1 MIYLRTGV
9 PGAGKTLNS
18 LKEICNDSAVTQ
30 KAKFY
35 NNIKA
40 FLLDLDFCNSFQGF
54 FYGYY
59 YPTVQGT
66 VKAGRYSKIIKDVH
80 AQNRMIEIA
89 DVPWLA
95 PKYKL
100 YNEQSAIELFVSWCR
115 KCYPKSNLKPLDIFL
130 EESESPTIESIKL
143 LNYHWTHTNDPT
155 DWPNL
160 PNGSIALFDECQDY
174 FPPMA
179 NSAKR
184 PFHYTQFQ
192 KHRHSGVDIHLVTQH
207 YTFLDNVIQ
216 KCTGMH
222 VHYFRPMGGA
232 VITRFSRDKQFST
245 DYSGDLEKCATTTIK
260 RDSNFYGVYWSADDH
275 TAKFKLPPKAMLF
288 LLAIPMVIYL
298 FYVLLTSLGIVGD
311 DEKELKPESKPEV
324 IDTAKPVKQTNKK
337 DLLDLTYKPKKFEH
351 PLNEICTDYEYGGYE
366 LKKKHGVVT
375 VEHYINCVTGNEVEK
390 QKTSL
395 VAGDDDNQT
404 ERTEKIKEP
413 EVVLLSSNYLEKL
426 GYNIYLQ
433 DTLPI
438 LNYSGK
444 NIFLKQF

>member
-18 LKEICNDSAVTQ
+18 LKEICNDPAVTQ
-30 KAKFY
+30 KTKFY

-54 FYGYY
+54 FYGQY
-59 YPTVQGT
+59 YPSIQTTNKV
-66 VKAGRYSKIIKDVH
+66 GRYSKIIKEVH
-80 AQNRMIEIA
+80 AQNRMIEIG

-95 PKYKL
+95 PKFKL
-100 YNEQSAIELFVSWCR
+100 YDEQAVIDLFVKWCR
-115 KCYPKSNLKPLDIFL
+115 KCYPKGNLKGLDVFL
-130 EESESPTIESIKL
+130 EESDNPTIESIKL

-184 PFHYTQFQ
+184 PFYYTQFQ

-232 VITRFSRDKQFST
+232 VITRFQRDKQFST
-245 DYSGDLEKCATTTIK
+245 DYSGDLEKCATSTLK
-260 RDSNFYGVYWSADDH
+260 RDTNFYGVYWSADDH
-275 TAKFKLPPKAMLF
+275 TAKFKLPPKALLF
-288 LLAIPMVIYL
+288 LLAIPLCIYV
-298 FYVLLTSLGIVGD
+298 FYSLLVSLGLVGS
-311 DEKELKPESKPEV
+311 DEPELKPESKSE
-324 IDTAKPVKQTNKK
+324 IKEIKQTKKAPVKK
-337 DLLDLTYKPKKFEH
+337 DLELTYKPEKFEH
-351 PLNEICTDYEYGGYE
+351 PLNEICQDYEYGGYE
-366 LKKKHGVVT
+366 LKKKNGVVT
-375 VEHYINCVTGNEVEK
+375 VEHYINCVTGKEVEK
-390 QKTSL
+390 QKTILS
-395 VAGDDDNQT
+395 GDDENPQ
-404 ERTEKIKEP
+404 ERQESFKEP
-413 EVVLLSSNYLEKL
+413 ETILLSSNYLEKL
-426 GYNIYLQ
+426 GYYIYLNEN
-433 DTLPI
+433 LPI
-438 LNYSGK
+438 LKYSGK
-444 NIFLKQF
+444 NIYLAQF

>member
-18 LKEICNDSAVTQ
+18 LKEICNDPAVTQ
-30 KAKFY
+30 KSKFY

-59 YPTVQGT
+59 YPTIQGT
-66 VKAGRYSKIIKDVH
+66 PKVGRYSKIIKEVH
-80 AQNRMIEIA
+80 AQQRMLEIS

-95 PKYKL
+95 PTYGR
-100 YNEQSAIELFVSWCR
+100 YDEESAINLFVSWCR
-115 KCYPKSNLKPLDIFL
+115 KCYPKSNLKALDLYL
-130 EESESPTIESIKL
+130 EESENPTIESIKL
-143 LNYHWTHTNDPT
+143 LNYHWTHTDDPT
-155 DWPNL
+155 RWPEL

-184 PFHYTQFQ
+184 PFYYTQFQ

-232 VITRFSRDKQFST
+232 AITRFSRDKQFST
-245 DYSGDLEKCATTTIK
+245 DYQGDLEKCSTKVIK

-275 TAKFKLPPKAMLF
+275 TAKFKLPPKLMLV
-288 LLAIPMVIYL
+288 LLAIPLFIYV
-298 FYVLLTSLGIVGD
+298 FYSLLISLGITGD
-311 DEKELKPESKPEV
+311 EPEVKPETPVTTK
-324 IDTAKPVKQTNKK
+324 TAQPIKTTNKI
-337 DLLDLTYKPKKFEH
+337 DNLTFKPKSFTH
-351 PLNEICTDYEYGGYE
+351 PLNEMCVDYEYGGYQ
-366 LKKKHGVVT
+366 LKRVGAVLE
-375 VEHYINCVTGNEVEK
+375 VEHFINCVTGQEVEK
-390 QKTSL
+390 EQAISFT
-395 VAGDDDNQT
+395 T
-404 ERTEKIKEP
+404 EDGQEQSRTEQIKEP
-413 EVVLLSSNYLEKL
+413 ETILLNSNYLEKL
-426 GYNIYLQ
+426 GYFVYLSDDLPILKFKDKNIYLH
-433 DTLPI
+433 
-438 LNYSGK
+438 
-444 NIFLKQF
+444 QF

>member
-18 LKEICNDSAVTQ
+18 LKEICNDPAVTQ
-30 KAKFY
+30 KSKFY

-59 YPTVQGT
+59 YPTIQATPKV
-66 VKAGRYSKIIKDVH
+66 GRYSKIIKEVH
-80 AQNRMIEIA
+80 AQQRMLEIS

-95 PKYKL
+95 PTYGR
-100 YNEQSAIELFVSWCR
+100 YDEESAINLFISWCR
-115 KCYPKSNLKPLDIFL
+115 KCYPKSNLKALDLFL
-130 EESESPTIESIKL
+130 EESENPTIESIKL
-143 LNYHWTHTNDPT
+143 LNYHWTHTDDPT
-155 DWPNL
+155 RWPEL

-184 PFHYTQFQ
+184 PFYYTQFQ

-232 VITRFSRDKQFST
+232 AITRFSRDKQFST
-245 DYSGDLEKCATTTIK
+245 DYQGDLEKCSTKVIK

-275 TAKFKLPPKAMLF
+275 TAKFKLPPKLMLV
-288 LLAIPMVIYL
+288 LLAIPLFIYV
-298 FYVLLTSLGIVGD
+298 FYSLLISLGITGD
-311 DEKELKPESKPEV
+311 EPEV
-324 IDTAKPVKQTNKK
+324 KEETLVTTKTAQPIKTTNKI
-337 DLLDLTYKPKKFEH
+337 DNLTFKPKSFTH
-351 PLNEICTDYEYGGYE
+351 PLNEMCVDYEYGGYQ
-366 LKKKHGVVT
+366 LKRVGAVLE
-375 VEHYINCVTGNEVEK
+375 VEHFINCVTGQEVEK
-390 QKTSL
+390 EQAISFT
-395 VAGDDDNQT
+395 T
-404 ERTEKIKEP
+404 EDGQEQSRTEQIKEP
-413 EVVLLSSNYLEKL
+413 ETILLNSNYLEKL
-426 GYNIYLQ
+426 GYFVYLSDDLPILKFEDKNIYLH
-433 DTLPI
+433 
-438 LNYSGK
+438 
-444 NIFLKQF
+444 QF